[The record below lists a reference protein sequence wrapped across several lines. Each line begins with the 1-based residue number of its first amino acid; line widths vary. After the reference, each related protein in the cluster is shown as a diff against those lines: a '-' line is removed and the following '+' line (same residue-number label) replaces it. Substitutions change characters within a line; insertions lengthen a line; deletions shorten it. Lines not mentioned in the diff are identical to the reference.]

1 MSGPWQA
8 DRPRPLVALVWSLPL
23 VAAALEEAIDFA
35 DVRTFAADHGDIAD
49 LLRRLR
55 PDAVVVDD
63 GPAADA
69 AAAVYATTPAL
80 PVLHLSVRERMLRV
94 LGPTGWVDAADG
106 SDPDPGTVRNAL
118 AGALFAGGVAE
129 A

>member
-1 MSGPWQA
+1 VSATWQT
-8 DRPRPLVALVWSLPL
+8 DRQRPLVALVWSLPL

-35 DVRTFAADHGDIAD
+35 DVRTFAADHGDIVD

-63 GPAADA
+63 APAADA
-69 AAAVYATTPAL
+69 ASRYASTREL
-80 PVLHLSVRERMLRV
+80 PVLHLSVRERVLRV
-94 LGPTGWVDAADG
+94 LGPAGWVDATDG
-106 SDPDPGTVRNAL
+106 ADPDSGTVRNAL
-118 AGALFAGGVAE
+118 AGALFAGGGAE